1 MSEHE
6 FEEGQRVVV
15 RDKRRVDPDGSVR
28 TPGPASD
35 QGGPGGDAGPEAGQD
50 GAGQDGAR
58 TVDDVAAEGFVELR
72 ATQALLDERTADL
85 QRLKAEFDNYR
96 KRVDRD
102 RLAMGEQAVGG
113 VLLHLLPVLDD
124 IDRAREHGE
133 LTGGFKSVAE
143 SLEGVLAK
151 LGLDRFGTAGD
162 AFDPMLHE
170 AVMHQHADDVTEPTC
185 VTVMRAGYRLGERL
199 LRPAMVAVAEPAP
212 AAAEPP
218 GAAAGPPDGAE
229 PAAEPGAAAPPADA
243 ASE

>member
-1 MSEHE
+1 MSDQE

-15 RDKRRVDPDGSVR
+15 RDKRRVDTDGSLR
-28 TPGPASD
+28 TP
-35 QGGPGGDAGPEAGQD
+35 DAAPETAGS
-50 GAGQDGAR
+50 GEEAAAEAAAEAPEK

-72 ATQALLDERTADL
+72 ALQALLDERTADL

-96 KRVDRD
+96 KRVERD

-124 IDRAREHGE
+124 LDRAREHGE

-143 SLEGVLAK
+143 ALEGVLTK
-151 LGLDRFGTAGD
+151 LGLERFGSPGEP
-162 AFDPMLHE
+162 FDPMVHE

-199 LRPAMVAVAEPAP
+199 LRPAMVAVAEPASP
-212 AAAEPP
+212 PEAEPV
-218 GAAAGPPDGAE
+218 E
-229 PAAEPGAAAPPADA
+229 TPPAEA